1 MDAIHLTI
9 GAVAKRAGI
18 TVRTL
23 HHYDHIGLV
32 CPSARSE
39 SGYRLYSA
47 NDIERLHAVQSLK
60 QLGLSLEAIAAT
72 LTGGEVTPQVLLRR
86 QVENATRKLVEI
98 QELKEKLLFLEHA
111 VSRQNASAGDLL
123 DGIRLLETHQLYLP
137 SEDVRRLLARWRRA
151 KARWQPVAGKLL
163 ACRSG
168 AVPVDAAQTQL
179 LAQRWMNIAMS
190 VFGGR
195 LGAILDWARM
205 HREAPETARHA
216 GLEPELMQYLEQ
228 AIELR
233 LEALRR
239 HLSPDELNRLDGS
252 TGPEWETFA
261 AQGERLLANRVSPKT
276 KAARELVARY
286 RELSLRTVAQDMS
299 LAVKLKQAYTSEPI
313 LALGHFVGPQLRAYL
328 EAAAS

>member
-1 MDAIHLTI
+1 M
-9 GAVAKRAGI
+9 
-18 TVRTL
+18 RTL

-32 CPSARSE
+32 CPGVRSE
-39 SGYRLYSA
+39 SGYRLYA
-47 NDIERLHAVQSLK
+47 AEDIKRLHAVQSLK

-72 LTGGEVTPQVLLRR
+72 LNGGEFTPQVLLRG
-86 QVENATRKLVEI
+86 QVEEAGRKLVEI
-98 QELKEKLLFLEHA
+98 QELKEKLLFLEQA
-111 VSRQNASAGDLL
+111 VSGENASSGDLL

-137 SEDVRRLLARWRRA
+137 SEDVRRLLGRWRRA
-151 KARWQPVAGKLL
+151 RSRWQSIAEELL

-168 AVPVDAAQTQL
+168 AVPVDAARTQL

-205 HREAPETARHA
+205 HREAPETALHA
-216 GLEPELMQYLEQ
+216 GLEPELLQYLEQ
-228 AIELR
+228 AIALR
-233 LEALRR
+233 LAALRR
-239 HLSPDELNRLDGS
+239 HFSSEELNRLDGS
-252 TGPEWETFA
+252 TGPEWEAFA
-261 AQGERLLANRVSPKT
+261 AQGEKLLANGVSPRT
-276 KAARELVARY
+276 KAARELLARY

-299 LAVKLKQAYTSEPI
+299 LAVKLRQAYASEQI

>member
-86 QVENATRKLVEI
+86 QVEDATRKLVEI

-137 SEDVRRLLARWRRA
+137 QRTYGGCLRA
-151 KARWQPVAGKLL
+151 GVAP
-163 ACRSG
+163 R
-168 AVPVDAAQTQL
+168 P
-179 LAQRWMNIAMS
+179 
-190 VFGGR
+190 
-195 LGAILDWARM
+195 
-205 HREAPETARHA
+205 
-216 GLEPELMQYLEQ
+216 
-228 AIELR
+228 
-233 LEALRR
+233 
-239 HLSPDELNRLDGS
+239 DGS
-252 TGPEWETFA
+252 QLPENCLHA
-261 AQGERLLANRVSPKT
+261 
-276 KAARELVARY
+276 
-286 RELSLRTVAQDMS
+286 
-299 LAVKLKQAYTSEPI
+299 
-313 LALGHFVGPQLRAYL
+313 
-328 EAAAS
+328 EAALFRSMQRKRSCSHNGG